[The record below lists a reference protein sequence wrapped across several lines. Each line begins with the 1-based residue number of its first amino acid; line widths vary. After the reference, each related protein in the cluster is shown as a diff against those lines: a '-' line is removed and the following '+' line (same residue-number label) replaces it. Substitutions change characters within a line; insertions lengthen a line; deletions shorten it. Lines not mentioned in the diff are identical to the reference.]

1 LVFCVVA
8 YQDEGM
14 PSFDVLISLIT
25 FLALTLWPTIK
36 EFIKYLNFRIERK
49 EDKVYLSYGL
59 IKKVAYS
66 VPVDKINGIKLSQT
80 MIARIAGHYM
90 VEIVNVGMDDDEKE
104 ANTFFLPYNTL
115 EVLQSQ
121 LYQLLP
127 EFDGAIEIQ
136 EEKQPKV
143 VWLLSL
149 PWLALYVVITVAIYL
164 IVEAYTLGASI
175 KYGVIFIAGVL
186 LIWRTITKLADFLT
200 KAIKVD
206 EKFLKIVDGRFGR
219 RVLFVKY
226 DKIQYVTG
234 RQCVIAKHF
243 GIQKGTISLL
253 ASLKNRIHELPY
265 FKENDM
271 EQLKKKL
278 I

>member
-1 LVFCVVA
+1 
-8 YQDEGM
+8 M
-14 PSFDVLISLIT
+14 
-25 FLALTLWPTIK
+25 
-36 EFIKYLNFRIERK
+36 
-49 EDKVYLSYGL
+49 
-59 IKKVAYS
+59 
-66 VPVDKINGIKLSQT
+66 
-80 MIARIAGHYM
+80 
-90 VEIVNVGMDDDEKE
+90 
-104 ANTFFLPYNTL
+104 
-115 EVLQSQ
+115 
-121 LYQLLP
+121 LYIL
-127 EFDGAIEIQ
+127 
-136 EEKQPKV
+136 
-143 VWLLSL
+143 
-149 PWLALYVVITVAIYL
+149 VAIATYN
-164 IVEAYTLGASI
+164 IVAAYTPGASI
-175 KYGVIFIAGVL
+175 KYGVIAAAVVV
-186 LIWRTITKLADFLT
+186 LIWRTITKLADFFT

-265 FKENDM
+265 FKENDL